1 MIQKYVT
8 QAHSHWS
15 FCGITVMAQL
25 KEMITE
31 AHSRPDVKAIVI
43 KGATFCLLF
52 WLTTTAYSVLVQV
65 EM

>member
-1 MIQKYVT
+1 
-8 QAHSHWS
+8 
-15 FCGITVMAQL
+15 MAQL

>member
-1 MIQKYVT
+1 M
-8 QAHSHWS
+8 
-15 FCGITVMAQL
+15 TVMAQL

-43 KGATFCLLF
+43 QGATFCLLF
-52 WLTTTAYSVLVQV
+52 GSTATAYSVLVQV